1 MSGSA
6 TAVVRDR
13 PLPAATPLWEARG
26 EQSEPKRIAFAT
38 LGDARDVRFWSGT
51 PHNMAAALTRAGAH
65 VDLVGPL
72 RSSLLKPYKAYAAL
86 RRKAGLARPSPFHA
100 APVARQLAADLQ
112 RRLAPLS
119 PDVVFA
125 PAGSP
130 FVWNLPAGVKLVY
143 ASDATFRLIENYYAA
158 YGRLPR
164 GSARDTQALEARTIA
179 RADLLLY
186 PSDWAARSAVQDYG
200 ADPAKVAVVPW
211 GANLATWPDREDVLA
226 PRAPGPW
233 RLLLTGVDWRR
244 KGADIA
250 VDALRI
256 LRRRG
261 VEVDLTVCGTTPP
274 QPIAL
279 EGLTVIP
286 YLDKSD
292 PNDRVRFD
300 ALLRAADLF
309 VLPTQA
315 ECYGIAFCEAA
326 AFGVPSVAARTG
338 GVAGAVI
345 DGESGVL
352 LAEGATAEG
361 FADAIA
367 ALLEDADRLDA
378 LRRSSR
384 DVFEARL
391 NWDAWAAR
399 SRDLIEAL

>member
-1 MSGSA
+1 MRHALPVRGACSSPASTGEEGSRHRRGRA
-6 TAVVRDR
+6 TH
-13 PLPAATPLWEARG
+13 PAASR
-26 EQSEPKRIAFAT
+26 
-38 LGDARDVRFWSGT
+38 
-51 PHNMAAALTRAGAH
+51 
-65 VDLVGPL
+65 
-72 RSSLLKPYKAYAAL
+72 
-86 RRKAGLARPSPFHA
+86 
-100 APVARQLAADLQ
+100 
-112 RRLAPLS
+112 
-119 PDVVFA
+119 
-125 PAGSP
+125 
-130 FVWNLPAGVKLVY
+130 
-143 ASDATFRLIENYYAA
+143 
-158 YGRLPR
+158 
-164 GSARDTQALEARTIA
+164 
-179 RADLLLY
+179 
-186 PSDWAARSAVQDYG
+186 
-200 ADPAKVAVVPW
+200 
-211 GANLATWPDREDVLA
+211 
-226 PRAPGPW
+226 
-233 RLLLTGVDWRR
+233 
-244 KGADIA
+244 
-250 VDALRI
+250 
-256 LRRRG
+256 

-292 PNDRVRFD
+292 PDDRLRFN

-367 ALLEDADRLDA
+367 ALLEDADHLDA